1 MMKRFF
7 TALILTAS
15 ITQINAQIT
24 VSVEGSIFNTEADSV
39 HLSQYFGNFYKDFR
53 GTELGKNGEFVF
65 EDVKLDNPDYYVL
78 RFGKSHINVILRD
91 SSAIKVYADGK
102 QSTKHVNYVGSD
114 ESAQMNEF
122 LHVLDRWQKKI
133 DSANA
138 VLKKDPTQRDNINRE
153 MGNEQAL
160 FRSKQQNFARNNQ
173 NSAALLPL
181 LSTIN
186 PEQDFASYEAIVK
199 QLNNSFSEAPTI
211 QEIYKGYQGLLQKR
225 YENDPLA
232 PGKEAPDFEE
242 QMPDGKM
249 MKLSDLRGQV
259 VLLDFWASWCG
270 PCRRENPNVVA
281 AYNKYK
287 DDGFTVMSVSLDKS
301 KQNWLKAIESDG
313 LIWPNHVSDLKHWS
327 SKAAALYG
335 VRGIPYTVLI
345 DAEGKIIRTK
355 IRGAAL
361 EEELNKIFGH

>member
-1 MMKRFF
+1 MFKR
-7 TALILTAS
+7 ILTAIVLTAS
-15 ITQINAQIT
+15 TASLNAQIT
-24 VSVEGSIFNTEADSV
+24 VSVEGSIFNADADSV
-39 HLSQYFGNFYKDFR
+39 YLSQYFGNFYKDYM
-53 GTELGKNGEFVF
+53 GTALGENGEFAF
-65 EDVKLDNPDYYVL
+65 SDVELENPDYYVL
-78 RFGKSHINVILRD
+78 RFGQNHINVILRD

-114 ESAQMNEF
+114 ESSEMNQF
-122 LHVLDRWQKKI
+122 LHVLDKWQKKI

-138 VLKKDPTQRDNINRE
+138 VLKNDPSQRDNINRE
-153 MGNEQAL
+153 MGNEQAI

-199 QLNNSFSEAPTI
+199 QLHSSFAESPTI
-211 QEIYKGYQGLLQKR
+211 QEVYKGYEALLQER
-225 YENDPLA
+225 YANDPLA

-242 QMPDGKM
+242 EMPDGKT
-249 MKLSDLRGQV
+249 MKLSDLRGKV
-259 VLLDFWASWCG
+259 VLIDFWASWCG
-270 PCRRENPNVVA
+270 PCRRENPNVVT

-327 SKAAALYG
+327 SRVAQLYG
-335 VRGIPYTVLI
+335 VRGIPFTVLI
-345 DAEGKIIRTK
+345 DQEGKIIKTK
-355 IRGAAL
+355 LRGPAL
-361 EEELNKIFGH
+361 EAELERIFGH

>member
-1 MMKRFF
+1 MLKRIF
-7 TALILTAS
+7 TALLITAT
-15 ITQINAQIT
+15 ITQISAQIS
-24 VSVEGSIFNTEADSV
+24 VSVEGSIFNTDSDSV
-39 HLSQYFGNFYKDFR
+39 YLSQYFGATYKDYH
-53 GTELGKNGEFVF
+53 GSSLGKNGEFYF
-65 EDVKLDNPDYYVL
+65 KDVNLSNPDYYVL
-78 RFGKSHINVILRD
+78 RFGGNHINVILRD
-91 SSAIKVYADGK
+91 NSTIKVYADGK

-138 VLKKDPTQRDNINRE
+138 ILKKDPSQRESINKE
-153 MGNEQAL
+153 MANEQSL
-160 FRSKQQNFARNNQ
+160 FRNKQQSFARNNQ

-186 PEQDFASYEAIVK
+186 PDQDFASYEAIVK
-199 QLNNSFSEAPTI
+199 QLNTSFSESPTI
-211 QEIYKGYQGLLQKR
+211 QEVYKNYQGLLQKR

-249 MKLSDLRGQV
+249 MKLSDLKGKV

-335 VRGIPYTVLI
+335 VRGIPFTVLI
-345 DAEGKIIRTK
+345 DQEGKIIRTK
-355 IRGAAL
+355 LRGAEL
-361 EEELNKIFGH
+361 EDELHKIFGH